1 MDVREAVAV
10 AKSYL
15 TNLYTGEDIADLGLE
30 EVEFDELS
38 DQWSIT
44 LGFARPWERT
54 ALRRALSAGDR
65 IGARAYKVLR
75 IDDETAEVKSL
86 KDRILTG
93 PP

>member
-10 AKSYL
+10 AKGYL

-44 LGFARPWERT
+44 LGFARPWERPSQ
-54 ALRRALSAGDR
+54 RRALSAGDR